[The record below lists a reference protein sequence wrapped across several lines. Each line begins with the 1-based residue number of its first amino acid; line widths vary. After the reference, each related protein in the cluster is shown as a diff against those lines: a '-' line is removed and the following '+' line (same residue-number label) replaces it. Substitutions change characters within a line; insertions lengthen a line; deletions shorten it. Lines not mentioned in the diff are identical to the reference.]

1 MLRSTPSA
9 VVYITACFIVGCAS
23 DGVETARCSDGS
35 RVVGS
40 ECHLAPDGTYYG
52 DAGGPP
58 DEAADNVLDAADG
71 ATGEGSSIVH
81 DEEDVIVDDLDP
93 ETARY

>member
-1 MLRSTPSA
+1 MLRSPPTA
-9 VVYITACFIVGCAS
+9 IVCVTACLILGCAS
-23 DGVETARCSDGS
+23 DGVETTRCTDGS

-52 DAGGPP
+52 DGAASP
-58 DEAADNVLDAADG
+58 DEAADNVLDAADR

-81 DEEDVIVDDLDP
+81 EEEDVIVDDLDP
-93 ETARY
+93 ESDRY

>member
-1 MLRSTPSA
+1 MA
-9 VVYITACFIVGCAS
+9 CIAACFVVGCAS
-23 DGVETARCSDGS
+23 DGVETTRCPDGG

-52 DAGGPP
+52 DGAGPP
-58 DEAADNVLDAADG
+58 DEAADDVLDRADR

-81 DEEDVIVDDLDP
+81 DEEDVIVDDPDP
-93 ETARY
+93 DSARD